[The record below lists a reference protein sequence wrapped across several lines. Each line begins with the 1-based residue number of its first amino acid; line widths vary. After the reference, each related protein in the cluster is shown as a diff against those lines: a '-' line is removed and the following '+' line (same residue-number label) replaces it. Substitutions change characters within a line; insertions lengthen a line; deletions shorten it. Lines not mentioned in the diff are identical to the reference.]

1 MDSSDS
7 KLIKALIVVFA
18 SLAAMAAAYLAYA
31 LFHTVIARITI
42 PILGH
47 PYPTVYTRPV
57 FAGIMTIL
65 YLIYYRMGRSDLAK
79 AALISIPAGA
89 IMLSFGIAFFRL
101 PLVVVASKSAVF
113 LVFIL
118 ILMRFRKDWT
128 YYLALSVTY
137 LLSML
142 Y

>member
-1 MDSSDS
+1 M
-7 KLIKALIVVFA
+7 
-18 SLAAMAAAYLAYA
+18 
-31 LFHTVIARITI
+31 TV
-42 PILGH
+42 
-47 PYPTVYTRPV
+47 
-57 FAGIMTIL
+57 L
-65 YLIYYRMGRSDLAK
+65 YLIYYRRGRSDLAK

-89 IMLSFGIAFFRL
+89 FMLSFGIAFFRL